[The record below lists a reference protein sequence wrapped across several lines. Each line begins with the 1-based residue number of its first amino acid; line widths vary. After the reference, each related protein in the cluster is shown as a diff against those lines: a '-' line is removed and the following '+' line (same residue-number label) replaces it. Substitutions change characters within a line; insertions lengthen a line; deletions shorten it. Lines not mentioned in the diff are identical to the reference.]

1 VEREEV
7 CPILRLPES
16 WETYLS
22 LLDGKERHELRRKMR
37 KAESASPPLQFR
49 QCSEE
54 ECARQDIKAFICLHR
69 KSRPDKEA
77 FMNGQREGF
86 FRDASNALAQ
96 RGWLRLYILER
107 EGKAAAA
114 MFCFDYEDT
123 LYLYNSGYDPELSP
137 LSPGIVLIGHCLQD
151 AISRGKR
158 YFDFM
163 RGEEDYKYRLGG
175 EDSPIYRIRIE
186 RA

>member
-1 VEREEV
+1 
-7 CPILRLPES
+7 
-16 WETYLS
+16 
-22 LLDGKERHELRRKMR
+22 
-37 KAESASPPLQFR
+37 
-49 QCSEE
+49 
-54 ECARQDIKAFICLHR
+54 
-69 KSRPDKEA
+69 
-77 FMNGQREGF
+77 
-86 FRDASNALAQ
+86 
-96 RGWLRLYILER
+96 LER